1 MDAVAILSCRKA
13 AETCGGVDCLG
24 FFHRRERS
32 FSGRGDREMRLA
44 AFATCNGCECDPASD
59 EAFQKKLDKLSGAG
73 VEEVHVAAC
82 VTEGGDPDGAVR
94 PRPAGLPAGGTGL
107 KRSKGAPGGS
117 LGAPLCLERSMDSAA
132 GRDCFLR
139 RRMV

>member
-59 EAFQKKLDKLSGAG
+59 EAVQKKLDKLSGAG

-82 VTEGGDPDGAVR
+82 VTGEKRAC
-94 PRPAGLPAGGTGL
+94 PRKEAILTALSARGL
-107 KRSKGAPGGS
+107 RV
-117 LGAPLCLERSMDSAA
+117 CLLEERA
-132 GRDCFLR
+132 
-139 RRMV
+139 

>member
-44 AFATCNGCECDPASD
+44 AFATCNGCERDPASD

-82 VTEGGDPDGAVR
+82 VTGEKRAC
-94 PRPAGLPAGGTGL
+94 PRKEAILTALSARGL
-107 KRSKGAPGGS
+107 RV
-117 LGAPLCLERSMDSAA
+117 CLLEERA
-132 GRDCFLR
+132 
-139 RRMV
+139 

>member
-1 MDAVAILSCRKA
+1 MDAVAILSCREA

-32 FSGRGDREMRLA
+32 FSGRGDREMHLA

-82 VTEGGDPDGAVR
+82 VTGEKRAC
-94 PRPAGLPAGGTGL
+94 PRKEAILTALSARGL
-107 KRSKGAPGGS
+107 RV
-117 LGAPLCLERSMDSAA
+117 CLLEERA
-132 GRDCFLR
+132 
-139 RRMV
+139 

>member
-1 MDAVAILSCRKA
+1 MRLQSLSCRKA

-32 FSGRGDREMRLA
+32 FPAAGTGDAPGRLCHVQRVRVR
-44 AFATCNGCECDPASD
+44 PASD

-82 VTEGGDPDGAVR
+82 VTGEKRAC
-94 PRPAGLPAGGTGL
+94 PRKEAILTALSARGL
-107 KRSKGAPGGS
+107 RV
-117 LGAPLCLERSMDSAA
+117 CLLEERA
-132 GRDCFLR
+132 
-139 RRMV
+139 